1 MTERAQPVPR
11 SRKRVV
17 VIAVAVTALVTLGL
31 TALLVNILER
41 QTEGRHTFAE
51 VVEIGELETDPSV
64 WGRNF
69 PVQYEAYMRT
79 EEAVE
84 HEDVQEHDIPEGVD
98 PQEWIAQSRVQED
111 PRLVVMWD
119 GYPFAEDYRHARG
132 HYYMLDDQRAT
143 LRVANYDQPGA
154 CLNCHA
160 STVELWDDLG
170 EGDQRAGFDTMNA
183 MHYDDATELV
193 DHPITC
199 IDCHDPDTMALRITR
214 PAFMDG
220 IAALKASEGVEDY
233 DVNRDATRQEMRS
246 YVCAQCHVEYYFAG
260 EGKTLTFPWS
270 KGLHIEDIVDHL
282 DEVGHVDFVHART
295 GGEMIKAQHPEFDI
309 WSQGIHAQAGVSC
322 ADCHMSY
329 TREGAQK
336 VTNHQIQSPREDLN
350 ASCGVCHTGDVE
362 ALTARIDTIQDRF
375 RHSRDAAFDA
385 MVQLVEDIEAALED
399 GTPQEYVDNAR
410 HYHRLASF
418 YIDYV
423 YSENSYGFHADQ
435 YSQQILADA
444 TDFVRKGQLALRGE
458 SMERLERDEQQ
469 RLLEEAEAAG

>member
-1 MTERAQPVPR
+1 MSEEAQEEPR
-11 SRKRVV
+11 SRKRLV

-51 VVEIGELETDPSV
+51 VVEIDELETDPSV
-64 WGRNF
+64 WGQNF
-69 PVQYEAYMRT
+69 PLQYEGWQAT

-84 HEDVQEHDIPEGVD
+84 HEDLQEHDIPEGVE
-98 PQEWIAQSRVQED
+98 PQDWITTSRIQED

-132 HYYMLDDQRAT
+132 HYYMLDDQRNT

-170 EGDQRAGFDTMNA
+170 DGDQRAGFDAMNA
-183 MHYDDATELV
+183 MHYNDVSEMV

-246 YVCAQCHVEYYFAG
+246 FVCGQCHVEYYFAG
-260 EGKTLTFPWS
+260 EDRTLTFPWS
-270 KGLHIEDIVDHL
+270 NGLDISGVVQHL
-282 DEVGHVDFVHART
+282 DDSGHVDFVHART
-295 GGEMIKAQHPEFDI
+295 GGDMIKAQHPEFEI
-309 WSQGIHAQAGVSC
+309 WSNGIHADAGVSC
-322 ADCHMSY
+322 VDCHMPY

-336 VTNHQIQSPREDLN
+336 ITDHQIQSPRQDLN
-350 ASCGVCHTGDVE
+350 AACGVCHTGDQE
-362 ALTARIDTIQDRF
+362 ILENRIDTIQARF
-375 RHSRDAAFDA
+375 LHSRDAAFDG
-385 MVQLVEDIEAALED
+385 MVQLVEDIEGSLED
-399 GTPQEYVDNAR
+399 GTPQEHIDNAR

-423 YSENSYGFHADQ
+423 YSENSLGFHGDQ
-435 YSQQILADA
+435 YAQQILADA

-458 SMERLERDEQQ
+458 SMERLEQDERQ
-469 RLLEEAEAAG
+469 RLLQEAEG